1 MNQTASKSNGKAAKL
16 TASRSLLYVELGSV
30 SFKASL
36 VLKDAANRFLLESD
50 LEEKKLKNLLG
61 LEVYRQRTLS
71 DEIVARARGWFEEV
85 CSWALS
91 KAAYPAD
98 EVLVVATAA
107 FRDMEIFPAL
117 EEAVRRTFATRIQVL
132 DGFIEAQMLVNGYG
146 RPREEGRAKVLFD
159 LGGGSLQIV
168 CLEKAST
175 HFTSLQLGAGRVTAW
190 VMDGHPLEEVKGW
203 IFRELRGKCQTLKA
217 LSSGVWLGT
226 GGAVRS
232 FSGLKRDPREPIRD
246 FEIDAEVR
254 RLASLL
260 FETDGGLKPEAMRD
274 DFKGL
279 VEAAPVDLPGHR
291 RRIHVGGIVILDCL
305 CKHFGVRAVKLEKAS
320 VRAGALA
327 MLDLLRTAPLEAAA
341 FLAAQG

>member
-1 MNQTASKSNGKAAKL
+1 MTMAAD
-16 TASRSLLYVELGSV
+16 RSLLYLELGSV

-36 VLKDAANRFLLESD
+36 VLKDPGNRILRESE

-71 DEIVARARGWFEEV
+71 VEIVARARGWFEEV
-85 CSWALS
+85 RYWALS
-91 KAAYPAD
+91 KDAHPAD

-107 FRDMEIFPAL
+107 FRDMEIFPEL
-117 EEAVRRTFATRIQVL
+117 EKAVQTAFGARMHVL
-132 DGFIEAQMLVNGYG
+132 DGFIEAQMLINGYR
-146 RPREEGRAKVLFD
+146 RPRDDGRTRMLFD
-159 LGGGSLQIV
+159 LGGGSLEIV

-190 VMDGHPLEEVKGW
+190 IMDGHPLEEVKEW
-203 IFRELRGKCQTLKA
+203 ILGEFRGKCQTLKA
-217 LSSGVWLGT
+217 LSPGVWLGT

-232 FSGLKRDPREPIRD
+232 FSGLKKETHEPIRD

-260 FETDGGLKPEAMRD
+260 FTRDGSLKPEATLD

-279 VEAAPVDLPGHR
+279 VEAAPLDLPGHR
-291 RRIHVGGIVILDCL
+291 RRIYIGGIVILDCL
-305 CKHFGVRAVKLEKAS
+305 CKHFSVKAVKLEKAS

-327 MLDLLRTAPLEAAA
+327 MLDLLRTVPL
-341 FLAAQG
+341 